1 MDSIVGWQAGPTDR
15 GTLTLVYSCLI
26 TIFACTWTVLH
37 LNVPAVDDGPWTL
50 AMRKA
55 KWMAITIL
63 FPEFIFSKAICDLRL
78 ALYDLREFDK
88 QAQGRYK
95 SKLTWRHRD
104 GSYEHIYSWKVE
116 YVPQAKFVY
125 WILGLQPPLD
135 PNSTIEDLANEEGN
149 RIPENTAECEHA
161 GEIEMSHLRSG
172 VTEGEDNNPSRRSS
186 SPGRTSSFQGQVTEV
201 PHPQKWTITHAHFAN
216 MGGVLYARN
225 HSRWSIPYESPD
237 YRTLTG
243 ILLGNR
249 YTWDDNHPLSNLIL
263 DKRDIEDK
271 SKADSLLRSL
281 TVLQALWV
289 IVTAI
294 ARGANGLPV
303 SQLEIATSAFSV
315 SAAATYAACWWK
327 PKDVSKPIQIH
338 KPASGKQKPNTD
350 SMVQQFVL
358 RLTNLSRAS
367 WNSRWILDQKRV
379 PNDMVWM
386 EGQTPL
392 IFTLM
397 ACSSFVFGG
406 IHLIAWNFQFPSYP
420 ELILWRVSSLI
431 SSILPLITLGLNAYF
446 HYRVTI
452 NTKRLLSW
460 LSENLKPLE
469 ILQGPF
475 WESLKSPTFMSWGI
489 EDQKKLFSS
498 SPGQRDFSARPQIDN
513 NRPELTDLSRIL
525 YKFERPDDKDFQV
538 HLTIRYINCL
548 DRVLRLFREGPRN
561 SRLVDDAY
569 LNVLGGSS
577 PVISKA
583 SLDFWD
589 EYEASQKQIHFQP
602 GDRMPDPMRLRY
614 AFEIQRRF
622 QEEYDKCQDQ
632 EGHYTRV
639 SNFLFLGTTI
649 IYVASRL
656 IILVLLF
663 TCLRSAPKGVY
674 EVTPWTRF
682 IPNIS

>member
-50 AMRKA
+50 AIRKA
-55 KWMAITIL
+55 KWMAITVL

-78 ALYDLREFDK
+78 ALYDLREFDE
-88 QAQGRYK
+88 QARGEYK
-95 SKLTWRHRD
+95 KKLTWRDRD
-104 GSYEHIYSWKVE
+104 GPFEHICSWKVE
-116 YVPQAKFVY
+116 YVPQAKFLY

-135 PNSTIEDLANEEGN
+135 PNSSIEDLANEEGN
-149 RIPENTAECEHA
+149 RILENTAEREHA
-161 GEIEMSHLRSG
+161 SEIEMSHLRSG
-172 VTEGEDNNPSRRSS
+172 VTEGEDNSLSRRSS
-186 SPGRTSSFQGQVTEV
+186 SASSSSFQELVTEV
-201 PHPQKWTITHAHFAN
+201 PKPQNWTITHAHFAN
-216 MGGVLYARN
+216 MGGVLYAQKHRWN
-225 HSRWSIPYESPD
+225 HQLDSPL
-237 YRTLTG
+237 YHTLTG
-243 ILLGNR
+243 ILLGSR
-249 YTWDDNHPLSNLIL
+249 YTWDDNHPLCGLIL

-303 SQLEIATSAFSV
+303 SQLEIATSAFSL

-338 KPASGKQKPNTD
+338 KLAKGTQKRSG
-350 SMVQQFVL
+350 SHMAQQFVL
-358 RLTNLSRAS
+358 RLTDLSTAKRVS
-367 WNSRWILDQKRV
+367 EWISDQKRV

-397 ACSSFVFGG
+397 ACSSVVFGG
-406 IHLIAWNFQFPSYP
+406 IHLIAWNFEFPLYP

-452 NTKRLLSW
+452 DTKRLLFW

-469 ILQGPF
+469 MLPGPF
-475 WESLKSPTFMSWGI
+475 WESLKSPAFMFWSFK
-489 EDQKKLFSS
+489 DQKELFSS
-498 SPGQRDFSARPQIDN
+498 SPGQRDFSARPQTADNIPESTDSSSMRCKFCKYSPKDIAVWPFTSYID
-513 NRPELTDLSRIL
+513 
-525 YKFERPDDKDFQV
+525 QV
-538 HLTIRYINCL
+538 
-548 DRVLRLFREGPRN
+548 DRMLRLFKETPRD
-561 SRLVDDAY
+561 SRLIQEIRFMFSNMLLIDPGVT
-569 LNVLGGSS
+569 
-577 PVISKA
+577 
-583 SLDFWD
+583 LDFWD

-602 GDRMPDPMRLRY
+602 GDPTPNPTFLRY
-614 AFEIQRRF
+614 TFEIRKRF
-622 QEEYDKCQDQ
+622 LEEYDKYENQ
-632 EGHYTRV
+632 GGRYSRI

-649 IYVASRL
+649 IYIASRL

-663 TCLRSAPKGVY
+663 TCLRSAPKGIY